1 MSLDPR
7 ARSCLI
13 SAHVRARANECALS
27 SPTHLN
33 QVCVENRY
41 CIDKQYGL
49 HILDSVCTTDA
60 SDVRRQT
67 PSGREKRTSV
77 VVVPSFRNVNRPIN
91 RLIEPKRRRTPT
103 IHPSVHPTNQPC
115 TSTWFD
121 TRSLR
126 ITRWRNRVYTTQGGV
141 PIQDS
146 RREVRRRRR
155 RCGRGL
161 SWRERRRRRGAWRF
175 GARPCEGVC

>member
-1 MSLDPR
+1 MYD
-7 ARSCLI
+7 
-13 SAHVRARANECALS
+13 
-27 SPTHLN
+27 
-33 QVCVENRY
+33 
-41 CIDKQYGL
+41 
-49 HILDSVCTTDA
+49 DA

-67 PSGREKRTSV
+67 SDAESGREKRTIVVV

-91 RLIEPKRRRTPT
+91 RPINRIQASSGTNQPPT
-103 IHPSVHPTNQPC
+103 HHPSSISPSNQPTNQPC

-126 ITRWRNRVYTTQGGV
+126 ITRWRNQVYTTQGGV
-141 PIQDS
+141 PTQGS